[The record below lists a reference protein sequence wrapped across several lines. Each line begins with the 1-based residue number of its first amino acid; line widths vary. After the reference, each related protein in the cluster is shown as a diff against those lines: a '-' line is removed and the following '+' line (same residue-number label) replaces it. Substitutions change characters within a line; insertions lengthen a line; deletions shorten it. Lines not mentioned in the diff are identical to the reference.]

1 MYKSIQVERRDLMLA
16 IFLAPIYILLNIY
29 VLRWGYLWIGNC
41 HHLFQSRIFRII
53 LTVIYTLIAL
63 TPLTGFLIR
72 KPAFLH
78 RILKIT
84 SNYFLGIFMYI
95 LMVLFSIDIVRL
107 ILKYA
112 VHASWI
118 QSRIVFAAVGACCI
132 CIVIIISFSGIY
144 HAKHI
149 KVTPYKIT
157 VDKSAPDMDSLK
169 IVLLADTHFG
179 YNSGAVHAQ
188 EIVDK
193 INEQQPD
200 LVCIAGDIFDNEYDA
215 VREPEKISEILR
227 TIRSKYGVYACWGN
241 HDLNEPILAGFTF
254 KHKKEDSKQLK
265 DPRMKRFLQNSNI
278 QLLEDEAVLI
288 DNSFYVVG
296 RKDASLIEK
305 IEEKRKTPAQLTQK
319 LDKDKTII
327 VIDHQPKELQ
337 DIADAGVD
345 LDLCG
350 HTHDGQTFPGN
361 FTVKFL
367 WENPCGYLQKGSMH
381 NIVTSGS
388 GVWGPAM
395 RVGTDSEICTINLIF
410 SNS

>member
-1 MYKSIQVERRDLMLA
+1 MLA

-41 HHLFQSRIFRII
+41 HHLFQSMIFRII

-63 TPLTGFLIR
+63 TPLTGFLIH

>member
-1 MYKSIQVERRDLMLA
+1 MLA

-193 INEQQPD
+193 INEQNPD

-241 HDLNEPILAGFTF
+241 HDLNESILAGFTF

-319 LDKDKTII
+319 LDKNKTII

>member
-1 MYKSIQVERRDLMLA
+1 MLA

-41 HHLFQSRIFRII
+41 HHLFQSRIFRLI
-53 LTVIYTLIAL
+53 LTVFYTLVAL

-132 CIVIIISFSGIY
+132 CVVIIISFSGIY

-193 INEQQPD
+193 INEQNPD

>member
-1 MYKSIQVERRDLMLA
+1 MLA

-95 LMVLFSIDIVRL
+95 LMVLFSIDVVRL

-265 DPRMKRFLQNSNI
+265 DPRMKLFLQNSNI

-288 DNSFYVVG
+288 ANSFYVVG

>member
-1 MYKSIQVERRDLMLA
+1 MLA

-95 LMVLFSIDIVRL
+95 LMVLFSIDVVRL

-132 CIVIIISFSGIY
+132 CIVIIISFLGIY

>member
-1 MYKSIQVERRDLMLA
+1 MLA

-193 INEQQPD
+193 INEQNPD

-319 LDKDKTII
+319 LDKNKTII

-337 DIADAGVD
+337 DIADTGVD

-395 RVGTDSEICTINLIF
+395 RVGTDSEICTINLTF

>member
-1 MYKSIQVERRDLMLA
+1 MLA

-193 INEQQPD
+193 INEQNPD

-265 DPRMKRFLQNSNI
+265 DPRMKLFLQNSNI

>member
-1 MYKSIQVERRDLMLA
+1 MLA
-16 IFLAPIYILLNIY
+16 LFLAPVYILLNIY

-41 HHLFQSRIFRII
+41 HHLFQSMIFRLI
-53 LTVIYTLIAL
+53 LTVFYTLVAL

-95 LMVLFSIDIVRL
+95 LMVLLSIDIIRL
-107 ILKYA
+107 FLKYV

-132 CIVIIISFSGIY
+132 CVVIIISFSGIY

-193 INEQQPD
+193 INEQNPD

-395 RVGTDSEICTINLIF
+395 RVGTDSEICTINLTF
-410 SNS
+410 TNS

>member
-1 MYKSIQVERRDLMLA
+1 MLA

-188 EIVDK
+188 EIVNK

-265 DPRMKRFLQNSNI
+265 DPRMKLFLQNSNI

-395 RVGTDSEICTINLIF
+395 RVGTDSEICTINLTF

>member
-1 MYKSIQVERRDLMLA
+1 MLA

-95 LMVLFSIDIVRL
+95 LMVLFSIDVVRL

-118 QSRIVFAAVGACCI
+118 QSRIVFAAVGTCCI

-179 YNSGAVHAQ
+179 YNAGAVHAQ

-193 INEQQPD
+193 INEQNPD

-367 WENPCGYLQKGSMH
+367 WENPCGYLPKGSMH

>member
-1 MYKSIQVERRDLMLA
+1 MLA

-95 LMVLFSIDIVRL
+95 LMVLFSIDVVRL

-265 DPRMKRFLQNSNI
+265 DPRMKLFLQNSNI

-319 LDKDKTII
+319 LDKDTTII

-337 DIADAGVD
+337 DIADTGVD

-395 RVGTDSEICTINLIF
+395 RVGTDSEICTINLTF

>member
-1 MYKSIQVERRDLMLA
+1 MLA

-215 VREPEKISEILR
+215 IREPEKISEILR

-395 RVGTDSEICTINLIF
+395 RVGTDSEICTINLTF

>member
-1 MYKSIQVERRDLMLA
+1 MLA

-144 HAKHI
+144 HTKHI

-193 INEQQPD
+193 INEQNPD

-319 LDKDKTII
+319 LDKNKTII

>member
-1 MYKSIQVERRDLMLA
+1 MLA

-95 LMVLFSIDIVRL
+95 LMVLFSIDVVRL

-118 QSRIVFAAVGACCI
+118 QSRSVFAAVGACCI

-265 DPRMKRFLQNSNI
+265 DPRMKLFLQNSNI

-395 RVGTDSEICTINLIF
+395 RVGTDSEICTINLTF

>member
-1 MYKSIQVERRDLMLA
+1 MLA

-95 LMVLFSIDIVRL
+95 LMVLFSIDVVRL

-305 IEEKRKTPAQLTQK
+305 IEEKRKTPAQLTEK
-319 LDKDKTII
+319 LDKDKPII
-327 VIDHQPKELQ
+327 FIDHQPKEFQ
-337 DIADAGVD
+337 EIADAGVD

-361 FTVKFL
+361 ITIKFL

-395 RVGTDSEICTINLIF
+395 RVGTNSEICTINVTF
-410 SNS
+410 QNS

>member
-1 MYKSIQVERRDLMLA
+1 MLA

-63 TPLTGFLIR
+63 TPLTGFLIQ

-118 QSRIVFAAVGACCI
+118 QSRIVFTAVGACCI

-179 YNSGAVHAQ
+179 YNAGAVHAQ

-193 INEQQPD
+193 INEQNPD

-215 VREPEKISEILR
+215 VREPEKISEILC

-395 RVGTDSEICTINLIF
+395 RVGTDSEICTINLTF

>member
-1 MYKSIQVERRDLMLA
+1 MLA

-95 LMVLFSIDIVRL
+95 LMVLFSIDVVRL

-200 LVCIAGDIFDNEYDA
+200 LVCIAGDIFDNEYNA

-265 DPRMKRFLQNSNI
+265 DPRMKLFLQNSNI

-395 RVGTDSEICTINLIF
+395 RVGTDSEICTINLTF

>member
-1 MYKSIQVERRDLMLA
+1 MLA

-95 LMVLFSIDIVRL
+95 LMVLFSIDVVRL

-305 IEEKRKTPAQLTQK
+305 KEEKRKTPAQLTQK

-327 VIDHQPKELQ
+327 VIDHQPKGLQ

-395 RVGTDSEICTINLIF
+395 RVGTDSEICTINLTF

>member
-1 MYKSIQVERRDLMLA
+1 MLA

-95 LMVLFSIDIVRL
+95 LMLLFSIDIVRL

-112 VHASWI
+112 VHASWM

-296 RKDASLIEK
+296 RKDASLVEK

-395 RVGTDSEICTINLIF
+395 RVGTDSEICTINLTF

>member
-1 MYKSIQVERRDLMLA
+1 MLA

-95 LMVLFSIDIVRL
+95 LMVLFSIDVVRL

-144 HAKHI
+144 HVKHI

-157 VDKSAPDMDSLK
+157 VDKSAPDMDSLQ

-193 INEQQPD
+193 INEQNPD

>member
-1 MYKSIQVERRDLMLA
+1 MLA

-193 INEQQPD
+193 INEQNPD

-319 LDKDKTII
+319 LDKNKTII

-395 RVGTDSEICTINLIF
+395 RVGTDSEICTINLTF

>member
-1 MYKSIQVERRDLMLA
+1 MLA

-95 LMVLFSIDIVRL
+95 LMVLFSIDVVRL

-193 INEQQPD
+193 INEQNPD

-395 RVGTDSEICTINLIF
+395 RVGTDSGICTINLIF

>member
-1 MYKSIQVERRDLMLA
+1 MLA
-16 IFLAPIYILLNIY
+16 IFLAPVYILLNIY

-41 HHLFQSRIFRII
+41 HHLFQSMIFRII
-53 LTVIYTLIAL
+53 LTVVYTLVAL

-95 LMVLFSIDIVRL
+95 LMVLLSIDIIRL
-107 ILKYA
+107 FLKYV

-132 CIVIIISFSGIY
+132 CVVIIISFSGIY

-193 INEQQPD
+193 INEQKPD

-227 TIRSKYGVYACWGN
+227 TIKSKYGVYACWGN

-305 IEEKRKTPAQLTQK
+305 IEEKRKKPAQLTQK

-361 FTVKFL
+361 YTVKFL

-395 RVGTDSEICTINLIF
+395 RVGTDSEICTIDLTF

>member
-1 MYKSIQVERRDLMLA
+1 MLA
-16 IFLAPIYILLNIY
+16 LFLAPVYILLNIY

-41 HHLFQSRIFRII
+41 HHLFQSMIFRLI
-53 LTVIYTLIAL
+53 LTVFYTLVAL

-95 LMVLFSIDIVRL
+95 LMVLLSIDIIRL
-107 ILKYA
+107 FLKYV

-132 CIVIIISFSGIY
+132 CVVIIISFSGIY

-193 INEQQPD
+193 INEQNPD

-296 RKDASLIEK
+296 RKDASLVEK

-361 FTVKFL
+361 YTVKFL

-395 RVGTDSEICTINLIF
+395 RVGTDSEICTIDLTF